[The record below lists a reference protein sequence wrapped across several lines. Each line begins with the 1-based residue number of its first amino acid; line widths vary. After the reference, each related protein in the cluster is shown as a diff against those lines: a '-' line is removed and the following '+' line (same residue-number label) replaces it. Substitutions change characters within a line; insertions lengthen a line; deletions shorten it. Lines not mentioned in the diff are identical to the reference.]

1 MKLAQNMDIY
11 FCLGWH
17 VLRNRKFE
25 EKGTSAACRDKTE
38 RQFFEQG
45 VWKDLPRDS
54 VGIGKLRER
63 LSSIFFGQ
71 IKAELPI
78 LIQDIEGKISEC
90 RSTLAKLGPDRAAF
104 AQQQLFLL
112 KIS

>member
-1 MKLAQNMDIY
+1 M
-11 FCLGWH
+11 
-17 VLRNRKFE
+17 
-25 EKGTSAACRDKTE
+25 
-38 RQFFEQG
+38 
-45 VWKDLPRDS
+45 
-54 VGIGKLRER
+54 GIGKLRER
-63 LSSIFFGQ
+63 LSSIFFEQ
-71 IKAELPI
+71 IKAELPT